1 MNDNDP
7 VITSSESFSA
17 DENQTAIGTVTAT
30 DADND
35 DITFSISG
43 SELAITSAGVLT
55 FASAPDYETKSSYTA
70 TVTASDGTNNST
82 QSITVSVNNL
92 NDNDPVITSSES
104 FSADENQTA
113 IGTVTATDAD
123 NDDITFSIS
132 GSELAITSAGVLTF
146 ASAPDYETKSSY
158 TATVTASDGTNN
170 STQSI
175 TVSIN
180 DLNDGSPVMA
190 YPPLNN
196 TINVIEGGKLSIWD
210 IRGQDQDGD
219 AITISLSGSD
229 SSQFEIQD
237 GDSYGNTAY
246 KLLRLKNNSDY
257 ESKSQYNLTVNYS
270 DGQNTSSTELVV
282 NVIDGADLVGD
293 AIKGSDEFYRYG
305 YQTKISNDGSVIA
318 VKTAGPDNYE
328 SNFSKISIYNFVN
341 NQWSSIGT
349 INNSNTEFGY
359 IDDFDI
365 NDDGTIIA
373 LTKSSNART
382 LYVFE
387 YVNSQWTQ
395 KGSTISGVT
404 KISLDSSGT
413 SLVTQG
419 YSSGGTKIFD
429 FREANGSSAD
439 WVQRGDSISHT
450 GSVLRLSPL
459 GNIVAIS
466 AYVQPDVT
474 NCGTHTVARG
484 NLYIYE
490 WSSSSWSLKNT
501 LTGCDVQNVPSNLS
515 TGRSDNVAITW
526 FGQTI
531 DFTSAGKYLLV
542 GSTSY
547 YYPETTNG
555 NTNYALAGTYSI
567 HDVLSSTNYG
577 PALWLDWKYQNG
589 GPVSHNAGRYVGLIN
604 WGNSISESSN
614 PYIYIDSQLDED
626 YVGDTVNE
634 ASQKYN
640 DYVNSNTSWDYYIQ
654 QRDAPAIREY
664 FLNSN
669 TWEEG
674 TNVIY
679 GNKYEDQSSDVI
691 SGAISGDGARIIK
704 GEPGRDKRFSS
715 TSLTEYGHIQVRDIK
730 TSTVSASQPTLGIS
744 DVNITINENGGTFS
758 INSSDADGDSYRCIL
773 SGRDESYFNLN
784 SSSTCSSL
792 FFASSKNFES
802 HTYPSSDNKYRLKVM
817 ITDGVYWESKH
828 LNIGVGDVN
837 DAPYFTSASGPGVDE
852 NQQSVITLAA
862 TDEDGDTLTFAID
875 GGTDASLFTVNS
887 STGVLT
893 FVSSHTPD
901 YETKTSYS
909 ITVSVSDGTATT
921 QQNLT
926 VIINNTND
934 QAPVFTSDAT
944 FSTPEFNTT
953 GSGSRTFTI
962 GDVNANDPDGLG
974 SITYSIS
981 GSEISIDSSSG
992 VIAFTN
998 EADYET
1004 KNTYTATVTAS
1015 DGGLTA
1021 QQNITVN
1028 VTNSNDNNPVFT
1040 SSGTFNANENQ
1051 TAIGTVTATDADND
1065 TITFTVSGDNLQITS
1080 AGVLSFTT
1088 APDYETKNTYTGTVT
1103 ASDNSTDPVFGA
1115 RQATQDIT
1123 VNVNNVNE
1131 SAPVIND
1138 YLDMIDNGLTINEN
1152 ETTIATISATDADGD
1167 NITYSIERRS
1177 EVGNNNDVALMSI
1190 NSTSGVLSFNSA
1202 PDWENPQDYNT
1213 GNNYLIRIRASD
1225 GNLSHAIDVTVN
1237 VQNVDG
1243 SVSGS
1248 AYSSRFHVID
1258 SDVPNT
1264 TNHAS
1269 SNNGSVSTAQTV
1281 INPSRIHGHVGDTD
1295 TIDLYKISTTS
1306 SMYANLDVIDYVND
1320 SQELRLYIYESDG
1333 TSRTFSYTAASLE
1346 NNMSI
1351 VLPNDGDYLLG
1362 VAPLNGSSS
1371 YILTIGQ
1378 RYESSAIETSTDF
1391 IPDFIQDELMA
1402 YKSEFLIPD
1411 DSEIDQNTSPNDE
1424 AKLIEMAGIKFEGFG
1439 VFTFSI
1445 EDLVNKKAMS
1455 RLPIDAENTELGGL
1469 SNDQKNYLD
1478 HWSVLQDFRSLSKEI
1493 LFDLNVLYKP
1503 MSFTRDPAYS
1513 LQWNLQN
1520 VNLEAALNAVGQDVK
1535 DVAVAVIDTG
1545 GPTVGSTAWNE
1556 SNLIDGGYD
1565 FYYGVSRSVD
1575 NEATLSD
1582 GFSHG
1587 IHVSTTIAA
1596 KNNGA
1601 GINGYAV
1608 HALNINV
1615 FNNKQRRPDLGAPQ
1629 NVTIEAVR
1637 YAAGLSNSSGSVA
1650 PNTIPIKVI
1659 NLSLGGPGY
1668 SAAYCQA
1675 MSDAISAGVVV
1686 VAASGNEEDTDPGI
1700 IYYPASCNGVIS
1712 VGSTNSAGGISYYST
1727 QNQYVDISAPGGDY
1741 SDRDG
1746 DGYYDL
1752 VFAYGNNSDIR
1763 GSQGTSMASPQVA
1776 AMIALMYAENPNLN
1790 PSTVQS
1796 MIEAG
1801 ELSDDRGASGR
1812 DNAFGYGEINVA
1824 KALDNVFNDTG
1835 DPTTYA
1841 YTSASYL
1848 DYGSST
1854 SQINIDLLKVGTGS
1868 LSVSNLTADSAT
1880 GLSYNSSVDSSG
1892 FGTYTIILDRSSIT
1906 DGEFSNTLYFN
1917 LSNGESVAVSLY
1929 YQVGTLRSR
1938 ADIGKVFV
1946 GMYNAS
1952 DSSLWGSGV
1961 LDLDGNLPF
1970 VTTSPVAAGNYYIIT
1985 STDIDGDGTICES
1998 GEICEY
2004 FPPEDQ
2010 TETYFTVEDEASV
2023 SGYELYLKSLYKN
2036 GGANAASFSLG
2047 FSDNE
2052 IQNKLQRKIDLSK
2065 NELFKIS
2072 NVPQQIPESQLVEG
2086 KFKVFPN

>member
-1 MNDNDP
+1 
-7 VITSSESFSA
+7 
-17 DENQTAIGTVTAT
+17 
-30 DADND
+30 
-35 DITFSISG
+35 
-43 SELAITSAGVLT
+43 
-55 FASAPDYETKSSYTA
+55 
-70 TVTASDGTNNST
+70 
-82 QSITVSVNNL
+82 
-92 NDNDPVITSSES
+92 
-104 FSADENQTA
+104 
-113 IGTVTATDAD
+113 
-123 NDDITFSIS
+123 
-132 GSELAITSAGVLTF
+132 
-146 ASAPDYETKSSY
+146 
-158 TATVTASDGTNN
+158 
-170 STQSI
+170 
-175 TVSIN
+175 
-180 DLNDGSPVMA
+180 
-190 YPPLNN
+190 
-196 TINVIEGGKLSIWD
+196 
-210 IRGQDQDGD
+210 
-219 AITISLSGSD
+219 
-229 SSQFEIQD
+229 
-237 GDSYGNTAY
+237 
-246 KLLRLKNNSDY
+246 
-257 ESKSQYNLTVNYS
+257 
-270 DGQNTSSTELVV
+270 
-282 NVIDGADLVGD
+282 
-293 AIKGSDEFYRYG
+293 
-305 YQTKISNDGSVIA
+305 
-318 VKTAGPDNYE
+318 
-328 SNFSKISIYNFVN
+328 
-341 NQWSSIGT
+341 
-349 INNSNTEFGY
+349 
-359 IDDFDI
+359 
-365 NDDGTIIA
+365 
-373 LTKSSNART
+373 
-382 LYVFE
+382 
-387 YVNSQWTQ
+387 
-395 KGSTISGVT
+395 
-404 KISLDSSGT
+404 
-413 SLVTQG
+413 
-419 YSSGGTKIFD
+419 
-429 FREANGSSAD
+429 
-439 WVQRGDSISHT
+439 
-450 GSVLRLSPL
+450 
-459 GNIVAIS
+459 
-466 AYVQPDVT
+466 
-474 NCGTHTVARG
+474 
-484 NLYIYE
+484 
-490 WSSSSWSLKNT
+490 
-501 LTGCDVQNVPSNLS
+501 
-515 TGRSDNVAITW
+515 
-526 FGQTI
+526 
-531 DFTSAGKYLLV
+531 
-542 GSTSY
+542 
-547 YYPETTNG
+547 
-555 NTNYALAGTYSI
+555 
-567 HDVLSSTNYG
+567 
-577 PALWLDWKYQNG
+577 
-589 GPVSHNAGRYVGLIN
+589 
-604 WGNSISESSN
+604 
-614 PYIYIDSQLDED
+614 
-626 YVGDTVNE
+626 
-634 ASQKYN
+634 
-640 DYVNSNTSWDYYIQ
+640 
-654 QRDAPAIREY
+654 APAIREY

-1601 GINGYAV
+1601 GI
-1608 HALNINV
+1608 
-1615 FNNKQRRPDLGAPQ
+1615 
-1629 NVTIEAVR
+1629 
-1637 YAAGLSNSSGSVA
+1637 
-1650 PNTIPIKVI
+1650 
-1659 NLSLGGPGY
+1659 
-1668 SAAYCQA
+1668 
-1675 MSDAISAGVVV
+1675 
-1686 VAASGNEEDTDPGI
+1686 
-1700 IYYPASCNGVIS
+1700 
-1712 VGSTNSAGGISYYST
+1712 
-1727 QNQYVDISAPGGDY
+1727 
-1741 SDRDG
+1741 
-1746 DGYYDL
+1746 
-1752 VFAYGNNSDIR
+1752 
-1763 GSQGTSMASPQVA
+1763 
-1776 AMIALMYAENPNLN
+1776 
-1790 PSTVQS
+1790 
-1796 MIEAG
+1796 
-1801 ELSDDRGASGR
+1801 
-1812 DNAFGYGEINVA
+1812 
-1824 KALDNVFNDTG
+1824 
-1835 DPTTYA
+1835 
-1841 YTSASYL
+1841 
-1848 DYGSST
+1848 
-1854 SQINIDLLKVGTGS
+1854 
-1868 LSVSNLTADSAT
+1868 
-1880 GLSYNSSVDSSG
+1880 
-1892 FGTYTIILDRSSIT
+1892 
-1906 DGEFSNTLYFN
+1906 
-1917 LSNGESVAVSLY
+1917 
-1929 YQVGTLRSR
+1929 
-1938 ADIGKVFV
+1938 
-1946 GMYNAS
+1946 
-1952 DSSLWGSGV
+1952 
-1961 LDLDGNLPF
+1961 
-1970 VTTSPVAAGNYYIIT
+1970 
-1985 STDIDGDGTICES
+1985 
-1998 GEICEY
+1998 
-2004 FPPEDQ
+2004 
-2010 TETYFTVEDEASV
+2010 
-2023 SGYELYLKSLYKN
+2023 
-2036 GGANAASFSLG
+2036 
-2047 FSDNE
+2047 
-2052 IQNKLQRKIDLSK
+2052 
-2065 NELFKIS
+2065 
-2072 NVPQQIPESQLVEG
+2072 
-2086 KFKVFPN
+2086 